1 MKITGTSSTINIDFG
16 DRKISLKGELIKGG
30 FVVYIDSIIRW
41 DHPYDYELIDEQTK
55 FKMIHEVTEETKDRD
70 FKIYF
75 E

>member
-1 MKITGTSSTINIDFG
+1 M
-16 DRKISLKGELIKGG
+16 
-30 FVVYIDSIIRW
+30 VYIDSIIQW